1 MKTGGGLPVMTVPRN
16 EFLDKAEAQGIENSH
31 DAAAVAFQAD
41 SKKYGKEQNSAES
54 PSKKKTSQ

>member
-1 MKTGGGLPVMTVPRN
+1 MTVPKN
-16 EFLDKAEAQGIENSH
+16 EFLEKAEAQGIENGH